1 VRFWA
6 WNSAKTCY
14 NPVEIMAKTTRTSTS
29 TPQEEMLV
37 SYFKKA
43 LYLEPL
49 GSFLSGLVTTGLIL
63 MAVILVVKGS
73 LDWQKARS
81 TPATPVAVQPVIQVH
96 DIQELPAQA
105 EFVQDPADHQWYPKQ
120 VPGKYIVKSGDS
132 SWNIALAIYGDGELY
147 REIEKENN
155 LTPNQALVV
164 GQEVK
169 LPRIAVPAPAGAELT
184 PAPTLSFPTAT
195 PLPSPVPIPTT
206 QTQGGRTHTVL
217 SGQGL
222 WQIAEAYYNDGNQFM
237 KIYEANRD
245 KMQNP
250 EDIEEGMVL
259 NIP

>member
-1 VRFWA
+1 
-6 WNSAKTCY
+6 
-14 NPVEIMAKTTRTSTS
+14 MAKATRTSSS
-29 TPQEEMLV
+29 TPQEELLV

-49 GSFLSGLVTTGLIL
+49 GSFLSGLVTTGVIL
-63 MAVILVVKGS
+63 MVVILAVKGS

-81 TPATPVAVQPVIQVH
+81 NPKTTPVAAQPVIQVH

-105 EFVQDPADHQWYPKQ
+105 EFVQDPTDKQWYPKQ

-132 SWNIALAIYGDGELY
+132 SWNIALAIYGQGEMY
-147 REIEKENN
+147 REIEKENG
-155 LTPNQALVV
+155 LTSNQALVV
-164 GQEVK
+164 GQEIK
-169 LPRIAVPAPAGAELT
+169 LPRIAVPAPIGAELT
-184 PAPTLSFPTAT
+184 PVPTLSFPTAT

-206 QTQGGRTHTVL
+206 QTQAGRTHTVV

-222 WQIAEAYYNDGNQFM
+222 WQIAEQYYQDGNQFM

-259 NIP
+259 VIP